1 MKFIQQSVSV
11 FFLCCLSLYLMA
23 CQSAKQQRNSSLS
36 SALQPYLG
44 QSMASILKN
53 IDLERFNV
61 ALHPQPSTN
70 KDQLVYLF
78 TRQAT
83 VFIPAGKST
92 RDHKSFII
100 PTQLSSTSDGYNHSL
115 KCFIIF
121 KFKQNLAES
130 IEFKGRGC

>member
-1 MKFIQQSVSV
+1 MLLKPVFNGVPVSKTAAQLKLIKC
-11 FFLCCLSLYLMA
+11 FTTLFR
-23 CQSAKQQRNSSLS
+23 AKHGFDS
-36 SALQPYLG
+36 
-44 QSMASILKN
+44 KN